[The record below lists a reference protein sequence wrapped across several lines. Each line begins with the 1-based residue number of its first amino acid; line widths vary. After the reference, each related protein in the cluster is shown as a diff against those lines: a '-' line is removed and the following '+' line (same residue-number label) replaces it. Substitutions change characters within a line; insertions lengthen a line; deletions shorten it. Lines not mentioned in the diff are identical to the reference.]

1 VRFQEDNSIHNDK
14 GALPG
19 PFLSQYGRS
28 APAHQLTS
36 WRCLGTF
43 HPRVSPEALEE
54 SFRQFPESGLGVHCI
69 PSPSGPV
76 SSGGMTR

>member
-19 PFLSQYGRS
+19 RFLSRCGAS
-28 APAHQLTS
+28 APARQLAS
-36 WRCLGTF
+36 WRCVGTF

-54 SFRQFPESGLGVHCI
+54 SFCWIPESGLGVRCI
-69 PSPSGPV
+69 PSPGGPV
-76 SSGGMTR
+76 SSGQ